1 MVKSDIG
8 NFDEFVKLRNQYFE
22 VLIKK
27 EYGENLKEYLRETL
41 GVFKVNCP
49 LCTPINQE
57 CDNCMWILS
66 EEATG
71 IPFGNEIGSCYCCQG
86 TYLSDELE
94 YQAQRLDDRIKDMDQ
109 IIETYEQ
116 LEL

>member
-49 LCTPINQE
+49 LCKPIGQDCNR
-57 CDNCMWILS
+57 CMWIFA

-71 IPFGNEIGSCYCCQG
+71 DPHELEDCFCCQG